1 MSLRARI
8 LRYIEPKVAHCH
20 VALEL
25 RVWDLRTGCLLDKL
39 LAVPRRDK
47 RTQQCAP
54 NYAIFIVITS

>member
-25 RVWDLRTGCLLDKL
+25 RVGILGR
-39 LAVPRRDK
+39 AV
-47 RTQQCAP
+47 C
-54 NYAIFIVITS
+54 